1 MKEFEKG
8 NTIYFECTYK
18 DFNGKVTDP
27 TSPAY
32 VIINSKGEEKAS
44 GTPQKKGT
52 GVYFFYWT
60 SNAADTYRVQFSGI
74 IGGSPGVAREL
85 FKVKET
91 KIK

>member
-18 DFNGKVTDP
+18 DFNGEIVDP

-32 VIINSKGEEKAS
+32 AIINSAGASQAS
-44 GTPQKKGT
+44 GTPTKKET
-52 GVYFFYWT
+52 GVYYFYWT
-60 SNAADTYRVQFSGI
+60 SASVDTFRVEFTGT
-74 IGGSPGVAREL
+74 IGGQAGVAREL
-85 FKVKET
+85 FRVIET